1 MNNDET
7 NDEEVV
13 TTWGFVIHG
22 EVVPVT
28 VTDVYAMLGHEPREF
43 YSAEV
48 TYRDETYRV
57 DCRAWTDANEPMGPV
72 MWLLRDLIERRVPV
86 TEVLMPGQVPRAELE
101 ARNADLSRDR
111 DTALAAALDLAADRD
126 ALRAILEGRTTPPTD
141 AEIDAHAAT
150 GGAWLVAIAI
160 TDGALPALVVADH
173 HAARR
178 YARQDPKAEW
188 TATRWIAVGADR
200 RPTTWPVV
208 EVPRGA

>member
-57 DCRAWTDANEPMGPV
+57 DCRAWTDANEPLGPV

-126 ALRAILEGRTTPPTD
+126 ATRAILRAPRCSNC
-141 AEIDAHAAT
+141 AEIATRKSTITDTVWCDGHAPAAEWLSADLPHAA
-150 GGAWLVAIAI
+150 
-160 TDGALPALVVADH
+160 ALRSLM
-173 HAARR
+173 
-178 YARQDPKAEW
+178 KES
-188 TATRWIAVGADR
+188 
-200 RPTTWPVV
+200 
-208 EVPRGA
+208 PR